1 MSTSRIALI
10 SPYALGVFGGVQEQV
25 LAMSRE
31 LDRRGHEV
39 LLVAPDHAD
48 RSTCDTPAT
57 VRRFGRLLSLPA
69 NGSKA
74 PLTLSPLA
82 SREARLAVRKFAPT
96 IVHLHEPFAP
106 VLGWGV
112 LRAHAGPAVGTF
124 HRSGAGPALELTGP
138 LLRSLARGLDA
149 TVAVSES
156 AAATVQKAAGVHAEV
171 LFNGFEMERFVATA
185 RERSSETVL
194 LTIGRLEER
203 KGTAHAIGAVR
214 AHNARGGDQ
223 WRLVVI
229 GDGPQ
234 RARLEALAGHDA
246 MILFVGALSDAEK
259 RACLRRADALVAPA
273 TRGESFG
280 LVLLEAMASETSVV
294 ASDISGYREAAG
306 GHGTLVAPGDERAL
320 EAGIVTALTAE
331 TPQAVA
337 AAKSYA
343 QRWSMSALMDA
354 YELVYSTALER
365 FDAAR

>member
-39 LLVAPDHAD
+39 LIVAPDHAD

-156 AAATVQKAAGVHAEV
+156 AAATKSIV
-171 LFNGFEMERFVATA
+171 VAML
-185 RERSSETVL
+185 R
-194 LTIGRLEER
+194 
-203 KGTAHAIGAVR
+203 HP
-214 AHNARGGDQ
+214 H
-223 WRLVVI
+223 
-229 GDGPQ
+229 DGPS
-234 RARLEALAGHDA
+234 
-246 MILFVGALSDAEK
+246 M
-259 RACLRRADALVAPA
+259 
-273 TRGESFG
+273 
-280 LVLLEAMASETSVV
+280 MASVRT
-294 ASDISGYREAAG
+294 
-306 GHGTLVAPGDERAL
+306 
-320 EAGIVTALTAE
+320 VTPTVPSAR
-331 TPQAVA
+331 P
-337 AAKSYA
+337 AKST
-343 QRWSMSALMDA
+343 RRRSGLRDSG
-354 YELVYSTALER
+354 TT
-365 FDAAR
+365 